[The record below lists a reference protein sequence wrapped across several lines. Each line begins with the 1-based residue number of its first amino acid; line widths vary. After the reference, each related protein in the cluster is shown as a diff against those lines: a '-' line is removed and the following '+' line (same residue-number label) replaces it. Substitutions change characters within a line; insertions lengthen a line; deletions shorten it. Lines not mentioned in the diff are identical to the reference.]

1 LDPIGEHNLLN
12 RRETLG
18 GGIALSCGA
27 HQRARGHQRSRISE
41 ILNLLNAQEHLRSGD
56 AGERAVE
63 IYLADALEAAGFALE
78 SQRVECPRFDI
89 AHADISFERERIP
102 LVLAPFRD
110 QTLHIN
116 ATTRLAPWRSGADTN
131 HLAGAVA
138 VIDLPYARHSQ
149 LITQF
154 SNEAIQRAV
163 QGDPLAILLITHGP
177 TGETIQLNVPIA
189 QCDLPAVPILLL
201 GPKPA
206 RALTSAIASLSDCR
220 LVIEAS
226 RNVTHT
232 ANLIGSIQ
240 RAGRTIVFS
249 TPRTGWTAAVAERGP
264 GLAAFRELAVW
275 APGALRNF
283 NLAFVCTAAHEYDN
297 AGSRRYLETLAPRAS
312 DVALWVH
319 LGAGFAA
326 RDFHELGDY
335 RLLPLPSTDPQRF
348 LVGSTQHLERLQ
360 NAFERLP
367 GLERPYPATA
377 GAAGE
382 LSELIAHGYTSLFG
396 LFGAHRFHHVDAD
409 RLDKTDPDW
418 IAACIN
424 AIKRATLS
432 IVRAPR

>member
-1 LDPIGEHNLLN
+1 MLN
-12 RRETLG
+12 RREILG
-18 GGIALSCGA
+18 GGAALSYGA
-27 HQRARGHQRSRISE
+27 PQRARGPERSRISE
-41 ILNLLNAQEHLRSGD
+41 ILELLSAQEHLRSGAD
-56 AGERAVE
+56 GERAVE
-63 IYLADALEAAGFALE
+63 SYIASALDAAGFVLE
-78 SQRVECPRFDI
+78 RQSVECPQFDV
-89 AHADISFERERIP
+89 ARAEISFGGERIP
-102 LVLAPFRD
+102 LVLAPFGE
-110 QTLHIN
+110 QEVHIN
-116 ATTRLAPWRSGADTN
+116 ATTRLATWCCSVDAN
-131 HLAGAVA
+131 HIAGAVA
-138 VIDLPYARHSQ
+138 VIDLPHARHSQ
-149 LITQF
+149 LMAQF
-154 SNEAIQRAV
+154 SSEAIQQAARRA
-163 QGDPLAILLITHGP
+163 PLAILLITHGP
-177 TGETIQLNVPIA
+177 TGETIHLNAPIA
-189 QCDLPAVPILLL
+189 QCDLPALPILLL

-264 GLAAFRELAVW
+264 GLAAFRELALW

-297 AGSRRYLETLAPRAS
+297 AGSRRYLETLAPRTS

-335 RLLPLPSTDPQRF
+335 RLLPLPSADPQRF

-360 NAFERLP
+360 AAFERLP

>member
-1 LDPIGEHNLLN
+1 MLN

-18 GGIALSCGA
+18 GGIALSYGA
-27 HQRARGHQRSRISE
+27 PKSARGPERSRINE
-41 ILNLLNAQEHLRSGD
+41 ILDLLNAQEHLRSGD
-56 AGERAVE
+56 VGERAVE
-63 IYLADALEAAGFALE
+63 IYLANALEAAGFALE
-78 SQRVECPRFDI
+78 RQTVQCPQFDI
-89 AHADISFERERIP
+89 AHAEIAFNHERIP
-102 LVLAPFRD
+102 LVLAPFRE

-116 ATTRLAPWRSGADTN
+116 ATTRLVPWRSGADTN
-131 HLAGAVA
+131 HLTGAVA

-149 LITQF
+149 MMTQF
-154 SNEAIQRAV
+154 SNEAIQQAV

-177 TGETIQLNVPIA
+177 TGESIHLNVPIV
-189 QCDLPAVPILLL
+189 QRDLPAAPILLL
-201 GPKPA
+201 GPRPA
-206 RALTSAIASLSDCR
+206 RALASKITSFSDCR
-220 LVIEAS
+220 LAIEAS
-226 RNVTHT
+226 RNAAQTT
-232 ANLIGSIQ
+232 NLIGSIQ
-240 RAGRTIVFS
+240 RSGRTIVVS

-264 GLAAFRELAVW
+264 GLAAFRELASW
-275 APGALRNF
+275 APRALRDF
-283 NLAFVCTAAHEYDN
+283 NLVFVCTAAHEYDN
-297 AGSRRYLETLAPRAS
+297 EGSRRFLATLAPS
-312 DVALWVH
+312 PVEVALWVH

-335 RLLPLPSTDPQRF
+335 RLLPLPSADPQRF

-360 NAFERLP
+360 TAFERLP

-409 RLDKTDPDW
+409 RLDKTGPDL

-432 IVRAPR
+432 IMRASR